1 MKKEY
6 ESKFHDYRDIDE
18 EEMNNYINKNSGE
31 FPIHKI
37 LQELS
42 LNDLLWDFDA
52 ESLYPS
58 AMSDEKSIYPRI
70 KTGYA
75 FTPVMSN
82 ELVEKLNNQTFT
94 QGSATLKI
102 KYYNRKNLIVQHI
115 PNKEQVKKMQ
125 INRMRNG
132 YIVNTLTS
140 VDNQEIVK
148 MSGKVVE
155 IYEGVFYRENFK
167 VSPFKKLIDKMFE
180 LRQKYKNEKKN
191 YAIFSYTNHEF
202 FIR

>member
-180 LRQKYKNEKKN
+180 LRQKYKNEKKKLCN
-191 YAIFSYTNHEF
+191 F
-202 FIR
+202 